1 MVGTVAFTLK
11 YIFQIHSIEV
21 TQFNFT
27 NLLKFCSIYY
37 HLITAFCCPV
47 DRRCKYYFH
56 YKYMDFYSEEN
67 KRGGTNIDET
77 LYNEIT
83 LFVPFSIFNINSA
96 VSTMVH
102 ILDGNSEIV
111 AHVKSNLCSL
121 ICLRHLIR

>member
-1 MVGTVAFTLK
+1 
-11 YIFQIHSIEV
+11 
-21 TQFNFT
+21 
-27 NLLKFCSIYY
+27 
-37 HLITAFCCPV
+37 
-47 DRRCKYYFH
+47 
-56 YKYMDFYSEEN
+56 MDFYSEEN

-121 ICLRHLIR
+121 ICLRHLIRSRAVTNRIFSPNVCVTCPELPC